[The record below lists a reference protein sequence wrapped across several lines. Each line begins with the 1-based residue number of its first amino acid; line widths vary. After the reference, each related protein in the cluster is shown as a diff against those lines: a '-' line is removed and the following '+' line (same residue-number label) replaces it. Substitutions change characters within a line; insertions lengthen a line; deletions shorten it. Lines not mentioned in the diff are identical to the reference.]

1 MAKLVIPHI
10 FTPGTPAQ
18 ASQMNANFDAIS
30 NWSLSGQIETDSI
43 KFPLESR
50 SNDNQNNTRPILKFV
65 QTIDE
70 KILELQNAEGSSSI
84 YISQTEELNASTGII
99 HINDQ
104 IAQTESASAAI
115 KLVLSSV
122 ATAPA
127 ILVSHGTETLSLTK
141 SAFNLFANALQM
153 SGTAVTFFTNA
164 FQASASQLLL
174 FNSAIEM
181 SAARIKLPVRTT
193 TERNAVTQEGSVLY
207 DSTKKELAFRTN
219 TTWIPASTP
228 TGCVQMFAGSTAP
241 QGWLYCNGQAVS
253 RTTYADLFATIG
265 TTYGGGDGATTFNLP
280 NFVGIFPRGAAMGGT
295 TTQAISGVTYTGGSL
310 NDKQLDQFQGHR
322 HRVQNVSTGVN
333 YLQSRI
339 DAVGGGA
346 GSVAAPNA
354 HGGINEGEVHGATIN
369 NAINDANGVPRTGNE
384 TRPANIAIA
393 YIIKV

>member
-122 ATAPA
+122 ATSPA

-141 SAFNLFANALQM
+141 SAFNLFA
-153 SGTAVTFFTNA
+153 SAVE
-164 FQASASQLLL
+164 
-174 FNSAIEM
+174 I
-181 SAARIKLPVRTT
+181 SAARIKVPVRNTADKI
-193 TERNAVTQEGSVLY
+193 AVTQEGSVVY

-228 TGCVQMFAGSTAP
+228 TGCVQMFAGSAAP
-241 QGWLYCNGQAVS
+241 QGWLLCNGAEYLKGDYPELNTMLS
-253 RTTYADLFATIG
+253 ADSYP
-265 TTYGGGDGATTFNLP
+265 YGQTN
-280 NFVGIFPRGAAMGGT
+280 
-295 TTQAISGVTYTGGSL
+295 GS
-310 NDKQLDQFQGHR
+310 
-322 HRVQNVSTGVN
+322 
-333 YLQSRI
+333 
-339 DAVGGGA
+339 GGA
-346 GSVAAPNA
+346 GTTHFRVPDLRGRVAVGFGQGAGLTNRNTLNAPSGAETHLLTGAESGQKAVSTSQQEQLNQFRNFVFDLDSEEAGGNNYSWDNNASVRGKIIVGPGGENKGQLDLNHTHKLSAENATNA
-354 HGGINEGEVHGATIN
+354 HN
-369 NAINDANGVPRTGNE
+369 NMQPFIVLN
-384 TRPANIAIA
+384 
-393 YIIKV
+393 YIIKY

>member
-141 SAFNLFANALQM
+141 SEFKILNNTFKVNATQMLIPRVTTGNRPANAEQG
-153 SGTAVTFFTNA
+153 SVV
-164 FQASASQLLL
+164 
-174 FNSAIEM
+174 FN
-181 SAARIKLPVRTT
+181 TT
-193 TERNAVTQEGSVLY
+193 TKQLDEKKAASGGWAPVGAPVGSVMM
-207 DSTKKELAFRTN
+207 
-219 TTWIPASTP
+219 WP
-228 TGCVQMFAGSTAP
+228 TATAP
-241 QGWLYCNGQAVS
+241 EGWLLCNGDAIANGV
-253 RTTYADLFATIG
+253 G
-265 TTYGGGDGATTFNLP
+265 TTQSVTADFSALYAVVGANVP
-280 NFVGIFPRGAAMGGT
+280 NFVGLYPRGSQMGGVT
-295 TTQAISGVTYTGGSL
+295 SQVVSDGGNETYTASAVNTKQRDATAL
-310 NDKQLDQFQGHR
+310 NG
-322 HRVQNVSTGVN
+322 
-333 YLQSRI
+333 I
-339 DAVGGGA
+339 
-346 GSVAAPNA
+346 AAQ
-354 HGGINEGEVHGATIN
+354 TS
-369 NAINDANGVPRTGNE
+369 NAINTANTNPYNLSHNHPVYSDDNAGLATVGGDVFGNDDIDREMQIDPSSDGNNSQFITGDVALDHRHTITSTDTE
-384 TRPANIAIA
+384 TRPATFSIGF
-393 YIIKV
+393 IIKY